1 MTDPM
6 SPEEL
11 RACRERAEAATAGPW
26 SSLPIP
32 GCDRRVVVSHERGA
46 RSRVATV
53 CSWDRVAENSAF
65 IAEARTDVPRLLAT
79 VDAERAAV
87 AAREERI
94 AELASELADLRR
106 RVVANVTHGKQQPHP
121 RWAHVMRATGY
132 GSTRATELCR
142 LAGFDPDEE
151 IGSWPEPCEAC
162 AEEEGDE
169 ESEDE

>member
-6 SPEEL
+6 TPEEL
-11 RACRERAEAATAGPW
+11 QACRELAEAATGLSPSDVRGGAFTWDGDD
-26 SSLPIP
+26 SLLADI
-32 GCDRRVVVSHERGA
+32 
-46 RSRVATV
+46 VATA
-53 CSWDRVAENSAF
+53 DALA
-65 IAEARTDVPRLLAT
+65 ALRTAVPRLLAT
-79 VDAERAAV
+79 VDADRAAV